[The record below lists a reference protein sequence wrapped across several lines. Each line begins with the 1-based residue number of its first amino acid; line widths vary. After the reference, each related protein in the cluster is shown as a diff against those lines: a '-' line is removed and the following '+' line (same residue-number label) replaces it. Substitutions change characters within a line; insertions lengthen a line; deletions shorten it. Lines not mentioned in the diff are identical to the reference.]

1 MPVMRYPG
9 KSEADPEPG
18 PSGHVGD
25 GAEPGPVVVGPLPAA
40 LPARVE
46 DDLALRRLIAG
57 WLLSF
62 DSANT
67 RAGYGRDLARW
78 LDWCTTHQFDPLTVR
93 RAHVDAYARWREGQV
108 RVLKTG
114 REIPTSRASI
124 ARALAALSSFYG
136 YALAEEAIVASPLA
150 LVRRPRLDEESPTL
164 GLDRDQARAFLAA
177 AAAAGHRDQLLAL
190 LLLHN
195 GLRVSEACGAR
206 VEDLDVDRGHRVLR
220 GAGKAG
226 KRWTA
231 TLTPATVAVL
241 DRYLT
246 GRTAGLVLLDNTRT
260 TGLDRH
266 DATRIVRRLARHAG
280 LTQKLSP
287 HSMRHT
293 SITAALDAGASL
305 RDVQD
310 FARHADPRTTRRY
323 DRARHNHDRNP
334 AYAIAAYLAGDD
346 RPETDQQ

>member
-1 MPVMRYPG
+1 VSASLRRLA
-9 KSEADPEPG
+9 ADVEPG
-18 PSGHVGD
+18 
-25 GAEPGPVVVGPLPAA
+25 AEVAAPA
-40 LPARVE
+40 LPALPATVA
-46 DDLALRRLIAG
+46 DDLTLRRLIAG
-57 WLLSF
+57 WLLAF

-67 RAGYGRDLARW
+67 RLGYGRDLARW
-78 LDWCTTHQFDPLTVR
+78 LDWCTTGQLDPLDVR
-93 RAHVDAYARWREGQV
+93 RARVDAYARWRETQV

-136 YALAEEAIVASPLA
+136 YALAEEAIVANPLA
-150 LVRRPRLDEESPTL
+150 LVRRPRLDDESPTL
-164 GLDRDQARAFLAA
+164 GLDRDEARAFLAA
-177 AAAAGHRDQLLAL
+177 AAAAGARDQLLAL

-231 TLTPATVAVL
+231 TLTPTTVAVL
-241 DRYLT
+241 DRYLV
-246 GRTAGLVLLDNTRT
+246 GRTAGPVLLDNTQT
-260 TGLDRH
+260 TRLDRH
-266 DATRIVRRLARHAG
+266 DAARIVRRLARRAG

-346 RPETDQQ
+346 RPESDQQ

>member
-1 MPVMRYPG
+1 MRYQGESAESPDWPL
-9 KSEADPEPG
+9 ADSVDDVEPG
-18 PSGHVGD
+18 
-25 GAEPGPVVVGPLPAA
+25 AEVAAPA
-40 LPARVE
+40 LPALPATVA
-46 DDLALRRLIAG
+46 DDLTLRRLIAG
-57 WLLSF
+57 WLLAF

-67 RAGYGRDLARW
+67 RLGYGRDLARW
-78 LDWCTTHQFDPLTVR
+78 LDWCTTGQLDPLDVR
-93 RAHVDAYARWREGQV
+93 RAHVDAYARWRETQV

-136 YALAEEAIVASPLA
+136 YALAEEAVVANPLA
-150 LVRRPRLDEESPTL
+150 LVRRPRLDDESPTL
-164 GLDRDQARAFLAA
+164 GLDRDEARAFLAA
-177 AAAAGHRDQLLAL
+177 AAAAGARDQLLAL

-231 TLTPATVAVL
+231 TLTPTTVAVL
-241 DRYLT
+241 DRYLV
-246 GRTAGLVLLDNTRT
+246 GRTAGPVLLDNTQT
-260 TGLDRH
+260 TRLDRH
-266 DATRIVRRLARHAG
+266 DAARIVRRLARRAG

-346 RPETDQQ
+346 RPEADQQ